1 MNECKAAR
9 AVRMMRDTK
18 VAVDR
23 MIHGAAK
30 VDRKRLKE
38 LKNYERRPDQGDKL
52 LLYLER
58 ERERRARYLREHLP
72 AREA

>member
-9 AVRMMRDTK
+9 AYRQMRNAK

-23 MIHGAAK
+23 QIHRAAK
-30 VDRKRLKE
+30 TDRKRLKE
-38 LKNYERRPDQGDKL
+38 LKAYERLPDQGDKL

-58 ERERRARYLREHLP
+58 ERERRARYLREHLTTKTN
-72 AREA
+72 

>member
-1 MNECKAAR
+1 MSEYPAAR
-9 AVRMMRDTK
+9 ACRMMRDTK

-38 LKNYERRPDQGDKL
+38 LKAYERLPDQGDKL